1 MKKTFI
7 QNRDKGAVEDD
18 RCLRFMDYGL
28 YPLDIDKLPK
38 SGSTNESVGLESL
51 IEENC
56 KAHEKGNK

>member
-18 RCLRFMDYGL
+18 RCLRFM
-28 YPLDIDKLPK
+28 DIDKLPK